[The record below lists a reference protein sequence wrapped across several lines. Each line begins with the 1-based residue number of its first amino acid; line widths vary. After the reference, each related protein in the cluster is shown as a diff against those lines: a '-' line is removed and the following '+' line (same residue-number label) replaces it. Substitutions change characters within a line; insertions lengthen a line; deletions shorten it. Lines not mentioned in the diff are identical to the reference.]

1 MAAVL
6 TFIGVLVVILT
17 GIFFPRVVGCIVV
30 GALTSSW
37 PLAILLYILVIPA
50 YFIDDSEKSLEEF
63 MNWLKKQISQMKS
76 VKGDKPEDAG

>member
-1 MAAVL
+1 MTAIL
-6 TFIGVLVVILT
+6 TSIGVLVVILI
-17 GIFFPRVVGCIVV
+17 GVFFPRAVGCVVVGT
-30 GALTSSW
+30 LTPSW

-50 YFIDDSEKSLEEF
+50 YLIDDSEKSLEEF